1 VALEKIKIMALEKR
15 LVIMIFG
22 IGGLLGANMAEAL
35 PNMVLRKAFG
45 IFLLVSSLYTI
56 FAKK

>member
-1 VALEKIKIMALEKR
+1 MALEKR

-45 IFLLVSSLYTI
+45 IFLLVASLYTI